1 MQCEKRSRKLQM
13 SVSQICSLI
22 ENSNIKEISFDL
34 FDTLLVRPSI
44 VPKDIF
50 ILPEDLVKQK
60 YGLSFM
66 ELRYMAEEEVGDKFI
81 TLDKLWHR
89 IAKKH
94 RLAPETE
101 RALIHVE
108 LQLERA
114 M

>member
-1 MQCEKRSRKLQM
+1 M
-13 SVSQICSLI
+13 
-22 ENSNIKEISFDL
+22 
-34 FDTLLVRPSI
+34 
-44 VPKDIF
+44 
-50 ILPEDLVKQK
+50 LPEDRVKQQ
-60 YGLSFM
+60 YGLSFT
-66 ELRYMAEEEVGDKFI
+66 ELRYCAEEEAGDAFI
-81 TLDKLWHR
+81 TLEEIWHR